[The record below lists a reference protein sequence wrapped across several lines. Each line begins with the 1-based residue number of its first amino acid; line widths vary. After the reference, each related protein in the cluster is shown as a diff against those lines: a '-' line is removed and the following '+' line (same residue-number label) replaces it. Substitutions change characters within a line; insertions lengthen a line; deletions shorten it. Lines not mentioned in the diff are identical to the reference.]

1 MKDHIEQKSLL
12 LKLQDIQ
19 YWYPSTGPD
28 DIILNGIK
36 FDVHLGESIRIT
48 GRNGSG
54 KTTLLRILQGN
65 LQPTHGRRECIKP
78 DLRVVYLDQ
87 NASDFVGKSLTVL
100 EQIVVGLEN
109 RFDALHFV
117 RTRTLLKEIELTLK
131 QYDVGLEDKLDAFLV
146 ELSGGQRQIVALLS
160 VLLGNPD
167 LLLIDEF
174 TAFMD
179 AKSERTS
186 VDMVQKFIETHG
198 LAVIFVSH
206 SKLEGITCDHC
217 FSL

>member
-1 MKDHIEQKSLL
+1 VKENIEQKSLL

-19 YWYPSTGPD
+19 YRYPSTGPN
-28 DIILNGIK
+28 DIILNGINL
-36 FDVHLGESIRIT
+36 DVYLGESIRIT

-65 LQPTHGRRECIKP
+65 LQPTHGLRKCIKP

-109 RFDALHFV
+109 RFDALHYV
-117 RTRTLLKEIELTLK
+117 KTRTLLKEIELTLK
-131 QYDVGLEDKLDAFLV
+131 QYDVGLEDKLDAFLM
-146 ELSGGQRQIVALLS
+146 ELSGGQCQIVALLS

-167 LLLIDEF
+167 LLLLDEF

-179 AKSERTS
+179 AKAERIS

-206 SKLEGITCDHC
+206 SKLEGIKCNHR